1 MKTAI
6 VTDTNSGIFPEEA
19 QELGVFV
26 LPMPVLIDGETY
38 YEGENLSIQQFY
50 RLLTNGAAVFT
61 SQPGP
66 GYILPLWDR
75 ILEEYDE
82 LVYIPMSSG
91 LSSSCETAQ
100 GLAREYG
107 GRVQVADNHQISV
120 PQKNAV
126 MDALAL
132 AAAGLPAAEIR
143 RKLEEAGGDSLIYIG
158 VDTLE
163 YLKRGGRITPAA
175 AAVGTVLHI
184 KPLLTIRGERLDIFA
199 KVRGTKQCKNRL
211 MEAMVESVNACR
223 QQGMSIRIDAS
234 GTFLDRAEEQEWLE
248 MAARTFPGEE
258 IGYDPL
264 TLSIGAHTGPGAF
277 AMGIS
282 RRITA

>member
-107 GRVQVADNHQISV
+107 GRVQVADNHRISLS
-120 PQKNAV
+120 QKSAV
-126 MDALAL
+126 LDAKALAD
-132 AAAGLPAAEIR
+132 AGCGAAEIR
-143 RKLEEAGGDSLIYIG
+143 RELERTAYDSMIYIG
-158 VDTLE
+158 VETLE
-163 YLKRGGRITPAA
+163 YLKKSGRVTAA
-175 AAVGTVLHI
+175 GAALGTVLNLR
-184 KPLLTIRGERLDIFA
+184 PLLKIEGGKLDA
-199 KVRGTKQCKNRL
+199 CARVRGTDSCKKRL
-211 MEAMVESVNACR
+211 LSEIEKSLE
-223 QQGMSIRIDAS
+223 D
-234 GTFLDRAEEQEWLE
+234 FL
-248 MAARTFPGEE
+248 TKG
-258 IGYDPL
+258 
-264 TLSIGAHTGPGAF
+264 
-277 AMGIS
+277 
-282 RRITA
+282 

>member
-1 MKTAI
+1 M
-6 VTDTNSGIFPEEA
+6 
-19 QELGVFV
+19 
-26 LPMPVLIDGETY
+26 
-38 YEGENLSIQQFY
+38 
-50 RLLTNGAAVFT
+50 
-61 SQPGP
+61 
-66 GYILPLWDR
+66 
-75 ILEEYDE
+75 
-82 LVYIPMSSG
+82 
-91 LSSSCETAQ
+91 
-100 GLAREYG
+100 
-107 GRVQVADNHQISV
+107 
-120 PQKNAV
+120 
-126 MDALAL
+126 
-132 AAAGLPAAEIR
+132 
-143 RKLEEAGGDSLIYIG
+143 
-158 VDTLE
+158 
-163 YLKRGGRITPAA
+163 
-175 AAVGTVLHI
+175 GTVLHI

-248 MAARTFPGEE
+248 MAARAFPGEE

>member
-107 GRVQVADNHQISV
+107 GRVQVADNHRISLS
-120 PQKNAV
+120 QKSAV
-126 MDALAL
+126 LDAKALAD
-132 AAAGLPAAEIR
+132 AGCGAAEIR
-143 RKLEEAGGDSLIYIG
+143 RELERTAYDSMIYIG
-158 VDTLE
+158 VETLE
-163 YLKRGGRITPAA
+163 YLKKSGRVTAA
-175 AAVGTVLHI
+175 GAALGTVLNLR
-184 KPLLTIRGERLDIFA
+184 PLLKIEGGKLDA
-199 KVRGTKQCKNRL
+199 RARVRGTDSCKKRL
-211 MEAMVESVNACR
+211 LSEIEKSLEDFLTKGWTVDVAVADSYPDPAFSGKWLAMAKE
-223 QQGMSIRIDAS
+223 
-234 GTFLDRAEEQEWLE
+234 TLDC
-248 MAARTFPGEE
+248 GEL
-258 IGYDPL
+258 GYSPL
-264 TLSIGAHTGPGAF
+264 TCSIGSHVGPNAF
-277 AMGIS
+277 SMAIS
-282 RRITA
+282 RRLV